1 MTFTDLL
8 LLGLAGFSAA
18 WLTITIGMLADTI
31 TERRARKRDRGRP

>member
-18 WLTITIGMLADTI
+18 WLAISVGMLVDTVI
-31 TERRARKRDRGRP
+31 EHRASKRDRGRP